1 LPGWETLRGA
11 NLRQPDQ
18 ARNVVKPSLEQEY
31 RSQEEYRRRAAL
43 GDTEALFHLA
53 WDYYKGRLVT
63 KDVPMAMALLR
74 QLEEKSP
81 EWARFNIAKMKYL
94 ESDPS
99 LKDDIR
105 ADCDAGFGPALYLM
119 AANSFRRGG
128 DIGKSEALGY
138 LLAAAQNGHIPS
150 KLWAWRLSKLGFW
163 RRLATIV
170 PMSWAALRF
179 LSIGARNLNDVRV
192 AT

>member
-11 NLRQPDQ
+11 NLRQADQ

-81 EWARFNIAKMKYL
+81 EWARFNTNG
-94 ESDPS
+94 
-99 LKDDIR
+99 LK
-105 ADCDAGFGPALYLM
+105 L
-119 AANSFRRGG
+119 
-128 DIGKSEALGY
+128 
-138 LLAAAQNGHIPS
+138 
-150 KLWAWRLSKLGFW
+150 
-163 RRLATIV
+163 
-170 PMSWAALRF
+170 
-179 LSIGARNLNDVRV
+179 
-192 AT
+192 